1 MLPNPGITLT
11 PRLPYG
17 YVAEFRWLDGV
28 MRIEWLPD
36 VPNIRSPR
44 HWRKFFKAYEAARH
58 AFLTDLATT
67 LGGNVGVVDID
78 APDRIGVVR
87 PGTKH

>member
-1 MLPNPGITLT
+1 MTPAAITHVA
-11 PRLPYG
+11 RLPHG
-17 YVAEFRWLDGV
+17 YVAEFRWLDGGMQV
-28 MRIEWLPD
+28 QWLPD

-44 HWRKFFKAYEAARH
+44 HRRKFVEAYTEARH

-67 LGGNVGVVDID
+67 LGGNVGIVDID
-78 APDRIGVVR
+78 APDKVGVVR

>member
-1 MLPNPGITLT
+1 MLPDTGITHT
-11 PRLPYG
+11 AHLPYG
-17 YVAEFRWLDGV
+17 YVAEFRWADGA

-44 HWRKFFKAYEAARH
+44 HWRKFFKAYEAARY
-58 AFLTDLATT
+58 AFLIDVATT

-78 APDRIGVVR
+78 APSRIGVVR
-87 PGTKH
+87 PAKKH